1 MLSFLMRTFA
11 LSLSIFWR
19 ALPCWALLV
28 AILYAIFSF
37 FAESPI
43 LFLILLGF
51 GAGTLMVFML
61 FVNVRS
67 GLIVAD
73 AVNPTDLGKLFLR
86 SFKFFRFFAL
96 FNSLM
101 GGLSLGAFYV
111 ASQMGIFDFDMAVEA
126 VTTGNTEALEELYA
140 ALSRPSVYAYTTAT
154 QILSQIAYASLAV
167 PMAANAAACSPK
179 ARDYEIFWGFGA
191 GALRMFLLM
200 LVAGTIVTALVLV
213 YGFVL
218 LTMPVFDGLSLM
230 QVSSVEELTA
240 PSTLSSYLMIVVL
253 VLFPIAG
260 FVWFISLWCAGA
272 TLCFIDH
279 RDRKQAENDFEISR
293 VFERP
298 HSVDDLRALR
308 MARMQGTTSGQA

>member
-19 ALPCWALLV
+19 ALPCWALLA
-28 AILYAIFSF
+28 AILYAVFSF

-73 AVNPTDLGKLFLR
+73 EVTPTDLGKLFLR
-86 SFKFFRFFAL
+86 SFKFFRFFAI
-96 FNSLM
+96 FNAM
-101 GGLSLGAFYV
+101 VGVLSLGAFYV

-126 VTTGNTEALEELYA
+126 VTTGDPQALAELQSS
-140 ALSRPSVYAYTTAT
+140 LSRPSVYAYTTVT

-179 ARDYEIFWGFGA
+179 ARNYEIFWGFGA

-200 LVAGTIVTALVLV
+200 LVAGTIVTGMVLV

-230 QVSSVEELTA
+230 QVTSIEELTA
-240 PSTLSSYLMIVVL
+240 PSTLSSYLMIALL

-260 FVWFISLWCAGA
+260 FVWFLSLWCAGA

-279 RDRKQAENDFEISR
+279 RDKSQAEKDFEIAR

-298 HSVDDLRALR
+298 HTAEDLRALR
-308 MARMQGTTSGQA
+308 LSRMQGTTGG

>member
-19 ALPCWALLV
+19 ALPCWALLA
-28 AILYAIFSF
+28 AILYAVFSF

-43 LFLILLGF
+43 IFLILLGF

-73 AVNPTDLGKLFLR
+73 EVTPTDLGKLFLR
-86 SFKFFRFFAL
+86 SFKFFRFFAI
-96 FNSLM
+96 FNALM
-101 GGLSLGAFYV
+101 GGLSLGAFYI
-111 ASQMGIFDFDMAVEA
+111 ASQMGIFDFDMAVDA
-126 VTTGNTEALEELYA
+126 VTTGDPDALAELYST
-140 ALSRPSVYAYTTAT
+140 LSRPSVYAYTTVT

-179 ARDYEIFWGFGA
+179 ARNYEIFWGFGA

-200 LVAGTIVTALVLV
+200 LVAGTIITGMVLV

-230 QVSSVEELTA
+230 QVTTVEELTA
-240 PSTLSSYLMIVVL
+240 PSTLTSYLMIAVL

-272 TLCFIDH
+272 TLCFIAH
-279 RDRKQAENDFEISR
+279 RDKSQEEKDFEISR
-293 VFERP
+293 VLERP
-298 HSVDDLRALR
+298 HSTEDLRALR
-308 MARMQGTTSGQA
+308 MSRMRGTADG